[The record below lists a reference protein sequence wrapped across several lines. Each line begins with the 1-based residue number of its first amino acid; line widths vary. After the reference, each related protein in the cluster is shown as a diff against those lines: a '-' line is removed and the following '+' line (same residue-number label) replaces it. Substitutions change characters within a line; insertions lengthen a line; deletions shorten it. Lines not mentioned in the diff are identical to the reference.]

1 MVLQAELPPGSAEGQ
16 GKDGLDTGFSR
27 GIKAG
32 TKVATT
38 AKVPLLTPTFPL

>member
-1 MVLQAELPPGSAEGQ
+1 MLRGR

-38 AKVPLLTPTFPL
+38 AKVPLLTPKVPLLTPTFPL